1 MESISNIGLIVRN
14 FTHKQENVTCG
25 AGGGN
30 CKYYMDLY
38 FSFAENLN
46 CSIFTLKTLAW
57 VVRPGTSKILGS
69 SEDVAQHI
77 RNPLRV
83 KLETWKMVSIQFSGG
98 VGATVVSACV
108 FHLCD

>member
-1 MESISNIGLIVRN
+1 MESISNIGLIVQN

-30 CKYYMDLY
+30 CKYYMDLC

-46 CSIFTLKTLAW
+46 CSIFTLKTLTW

-69 SEDVAQHI
+69 SEDVARHV

-98 VGATVVSACV
+98 VDAIVVSACV